1 MLIEVI
7 QQVGED
13 PHPGAVKS
21 PTAEAVVDR
30 LPWPIAGGDIAPGC
44 TGVQTPENPIEELA
58 MRLPWAPRL
67 MVVLEV
73 RKQVLNAIPPAIGDF
88 VATWHG

>member
-13 PHPGAVKS
+13 PHPGAVES
-21 PTAEAVVDR
+21 PTAEAVVDG
-30 LPWPIAGGDIAPGC
+30 LPRPIAGGDIAPGR
-44 TGVQTPENPIEELA
+44 TRVETPQDPIEQLA
-58 MRLPWAPRL
+58 MGLPRASRV

-73 RKQVLNAIPPAIGDF
+73 RKQVINAIPPAIGQF